1 MARRGK
7 GILVIE
13 DDQAIRSLLVDVLV
27 DDGYE
32 VRAAI
37 DGEEALA
44 LLEGWQPDL
53 IILDQLMPRMDGT
66 AFRAEQRSRPQ
77 LAAIPTLLLSAI
89 RDLPEQARELDVQ
102 ATMPKP
108 FNLDELLVLTEQ
120 LIASAEAG
128 TPARAGADSP
138 ISSERHRAGEGVA
151 L

>member
-1 MARRGK
+1 MARAGK
-7 GILVIE
+7 SVLVIE

-32 VRAAI
+32 VRDAS

-44 LLEGWQPDL
+44 VLEGWQPDL

-66 AFRAEQRSRPQ
+66 AFRAEQLSRPH

-89 RDLPEQARELDVQ
+89 RDLPEQARDLEVE

-108 FNLDELLVLTEQ
+108 FNLDELLVLAAQ
-120 LIASAEAG
+120 LIADADEGTTTHADATYSTEAKRN
-128 TPARAGADSP
+128 RAGDS
-138 ISSERHRAGEGVA
+138 VA
-151 L
+151 F